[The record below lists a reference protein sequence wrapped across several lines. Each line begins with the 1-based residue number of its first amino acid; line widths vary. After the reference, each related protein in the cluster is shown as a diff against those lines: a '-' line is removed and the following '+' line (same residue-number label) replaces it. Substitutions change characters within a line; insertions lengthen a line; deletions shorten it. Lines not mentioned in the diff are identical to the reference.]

1 MARGDQLGR
10 QWKIIR
16 SLIASKRGKSVQD
29 LASELSCHSRTVY
42 RDLEALQVAGFPV
55 YTERKNQKNYWSL
68 MESAKHQIPIPFNIT
83 ELMALYFSSD
93 MLKMLKNTIFYDS
106 LESLFQKIKATMPPE
121 YKTYLRQFESSLKV
135 DLKPYKDYS
144 QFKDI
149 FDQINQ
155 AILNRQQ
162 IRMTYFV
169 MSRKKTSQRFVA
181 PYKLWFFDGTFYMLG
196 FCHLRKDVRLF
207 AVDRIRKMVLTDKSF
222 ETPQDFDIENL
233 LRDSFGAFLG
243 EPVQVSIHFSPKVA
257 GYIHEK
263 TWHESQ
269 VIEQQEDGSLIF
281 KVEISGTEE
290 IKFWIMR
297 WGKEAVVLEPESLR
311 EEIRMEAEGMLK
323 NIGFKDSRGPG
334 FE

>member
-93 MLKMLKNTIFYDS
+93 MLKMLKNTLFYDS
-106 LESLFQKIKATMPPE
+106 LESLFQKIKATLPPE
-121 YKTYLRQFESSLKV
+121 YMTYLEHVESSLKV
-135 DLKPYKDYS
+135 DLKPTKDYS
-144 QFKDI
+144 QFSEIIDR
-149 FDQINQ
+149 INE
-155 AILNRQQ
+155 AILNRRHVR
-162 IRMTYFV
+162 ITYFV
-169 MSRKKTSQRFVA
+169 MSRKKTSQRTVA

-196 FCHLRKDVRLF
+196 FCHLRKDIRLF
-207 AVDRIRKMVLTDKSF
+207 AVDRIRKMVLTDTTF

-243 EPVQVSIHFSPKVA
+243 DPVQVAIHFSPRVA
-257 GYIHEK
+257 GYVNEK
-263 TWHESQ
+263 IWHESQ
-269 VIEQQEDGSLIF
+269 VVEKQKDGSLIF
-281 KVEISGTEE
+281 KAEIAGTEE
-290 IKFWIMR
+290 IKFWILR
-297 WGKEAVVLEPESLR
+297 WGKDAVVLKPDSLR
-311 EEIRMEAEGMLK
+311 EEIQKEAEGILREYGTRK
-323 NIGFKDSRGPG
+323 GC
-334 FE
+334 

>member
-16 SLIASKRGKSVQD
+16 SLIASKQGKSVQD

-93 MLKMLKNTIFYDS
+93 MLKMLKNTLFYDS
-106 LESLFQKIKATMPPE
+106 LESLFQKIKATLPPE
-121 YKTYLRQFESSLKV
+121 YMTYLEHVESSLKV
-135 DLKPYKDYS
+135 DLKPTKDYS
-144 QFKDI
+144 QFREIIDR
-149 FDQINQ
+149 INE
-155 AILNRQQ
+155 AILNRRHVR
-162 IRMTYFV
+162 ITYFV
-169 MSRKKTSQRFVA
+169 MSRKKTSQRTVA

-196 FCHLRKDVRLF
+196 FCHLRKDIRLF
-207 AVDRIRKMVLTDKSF
+207 AVDRIRKMVLTDTTF

-243 EPVQVSIHFSPKVA
+243 DPVQVAIHFSPRVA
-257 GYIHEK
+257 GYVNEK
-263 TWHESQ
+263 IWHESQ
-269 VIEQQEDGSLIF
+269 VVEKQKDGSLIF
-281 KVEISGTEE
+281 KAEIAGTEE
-290 IKFWIMR
+290 IKFWILR
-297 WGKEAVVLEPESLR
+297 WGKDAVVLKPDSLR
-311 EEIRMEAEGMLK
+311 EEIRKEAEGILREY
-323 NIGFKDSRGPG
+323 GTS
-334 FE
+334 